1 MSISRRGGACCS
13 RTNWSVI
20 ACFAAALSFSPGTVR
35 ADDIPTSFNTPAGL
49 VEVKPGAGPA
59 CGGTSYDE
67 QCLVLYIGG
76 KRVAGDYHLSLSAV
90 LPSVGNPA
98 LLGVETST
106 GGNGCCW
113 ESYLVD
119 VSTAQLYAFSG
130 YSLNQKARLVG
141 HDVFFESIVDQNKL
155 GDLLLITYRYRI
167 GSGIKP
173 SSVESH
179 PQYNN
184 KPLANGMY
192 PYDILSNPHLREPLM
207 RLIGEDKF
215 AEYREYLGVSGPIK
229 IINNQYFVGSGCK
242 PHDCGSRFGIFV
254 IDMKND
260 LAWALVGEG
269 KYNQPSTARRWGILT
284 SDDVVPKKEILLWQ
298 RDQRIAFGA
307 IKDVPLSENM
317 ISLYLKPRLSQ
328 TTSGSSSLE
337 MKPFQTPPISGHN
350 IPMETDGGTFAV
362 PVTINNTITLNFIV
376 DSGAADVSVPAD
388 VVMTL
393 IRTGTIASTDFL
405 GEKTYQLADGSTV
418 PSKTFRIQ
426 SLKVGDRTLN
436 GVVGSVA
443 PVQGSP
449 LLGQSFLNRFKS
461 WSIDNEKHALVLE

>member
-1 MSISRRGGACCS
+1 
-13 RTNWSVI
+13 VI
-20 ACFAAALSFSPGTVR
+20 ACFAAALSFSPGPVR
-35 ADDIPTSFNTPAGL
+35 ADDIPTSFNAPAGL

-90 LPSVGNPA
+90 LPSVGSPA

-113 ESYLVD
+113 ESYIVD
-119 VSTAQLYAFSG
+119 VSTANLYAFSG
-130 YSLNQKARLVG
+130 YSLDPKARLVG
-141 HDVFFESIVDQNKL
+141 PDVFFDANSGQNKV
-155 GDLLLITYRYRI
+155 GDTLLTTYRYRM

-173 SSVESH
+173 SVVKSH
-179 PQYNN
+179 PQYSN
-184 KPLANGMY
+184 KALANGMY
-192 PYDILSNPHLREPLM
+192 TYDVLSNPHLREPLM
-207 RLIGEDKF
+207 RLIGEDIF
-215 AEYREYLGVSGPIK
+215 AQYRRSLDVSGPIK
-229 IINNQYFVGSGCK
+229 LINNQYIVGSGCM

-254 IDMKND
+254 IDMKNN
-260 LAWALVGEG
+260 LAWALAGEG

-284 SDDVVPKKEILLWQ
+284 PDDVVPRMEIVQWQ

-317 ISLYLKPRLSQ
+317 ISLYLQPRSNQ
-328 TTSGSSSLE
+328 ATNGSGSVQAPLE
-337 MKPFQTPPISGHN
+337 MNSVRAPQSGGHD
-350 IPMETDGGTFAV
+350 IPMETDRGTFTV
-362 PVTINNTITLNFIV
+362 PVTINNTITLKFIV
-376 DSGAADVSVPAD
+376 DSGAADVSIPVD
-388 VVMTL
+388 VVLTL

-405 GEKTYQLADGSTV
+405 GEQTYLLADGSTI
-418 PSKTFRIQ
+418 PSKTFRIR
-426 SLKVGDRTLN
+426 SLKVGDKTLE

-443 PVQGSP
+443 PVHGSL

-461 WSIDNEKHALVLE
+461 WSIDNDKHALVLE